1 MQVSVLSKE
10 QGMALLQINIPA
22 EVFTKA
28 LDEAYEVYAKN
39 HDGFDAPRAEV
50 TTSPDCQDILR
61 QAVQDVFSDNYA
73 AAIAESGL
81 KVASEPQVSVMGAD
95 EVSGVTC
102 QVEFAIRPEV
112 KLGRYKGIRVKMP
125 EVELTEAEL
134 EMIYT
139 QAQQQNAQPVTVDR
153 PAQLGDV
160 TTIDFMGY
168 LDGVPFDG
176 GAGNDYDL
184 TLGSGAFIP
193 GFEEQLVGASAGDNV
208 VVNVTF
214 PENYHA
220 PNLAGK
226 ATIFRC
232 KVKKVAA
239 MELQPLSE
247 EQKAQLRQQAAQQK
261 KNYADQQIE
270 DQVLGIIIEEAQVEL
285 PQAMIDSEVNICMQQ
300 FAAEVQAQGMDM
312 ESYQQRLGKTTEE
325 MLAEMCPLAT
335 RRIQLRLVLSAIAEA
350 ENITVSD
357 EEVEAHWDTL
367 AQQYGIEKARLKV
380 YMGEVDEEIRAEL
393 QNSKAYALLRQET
406 ILEMA

>member
-1 MQVSVLSKE
+1 MQVTVLSKD
-10 QGMALLQINIPA
+10 QGMALLEIHVSA
-22 EVFTKA
+22 EVLTKA
-28 LDEAYEVYAKN
+28 LDESYEVFAKN

-81 KVASEPQVSVMGAD
+81 KVASEPQVSVIGAD
-95 EVSGVTC
+95 EVSGVTYH
-102 QVEFAIRPEV
+102 VEFAIRPEV
-112 KLGRYKGIRVKMP
+112 KLGQYKGIRVKMP

-139 QAQQQNAQPVTVDR
+139 RAQQQNAQPVTVDR

-226 ATIFRC
+226 ETVFRC

-325 MLAEMCPLAT
+325 MVQEMRPLAT

-367 AQQYGIEKARLKV
+367 AQQYGIDKARLKV